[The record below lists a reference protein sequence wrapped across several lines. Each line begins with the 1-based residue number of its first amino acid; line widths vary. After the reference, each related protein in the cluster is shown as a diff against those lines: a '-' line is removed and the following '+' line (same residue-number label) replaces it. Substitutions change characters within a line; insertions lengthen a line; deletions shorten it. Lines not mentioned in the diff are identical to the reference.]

1 METLIN
7 NPQVCEFKGDPGGRA
22 KKRKHWQ
29 VFQPEKNHHGSSE
42 SHKKQVAP
50 NALQGLAI
58 EVSLSF
64 TTLHGYLCRAKKT
77 KRKSKRFA
85 SPHSQKLFQK
95 LFWRKLE
102 IMALENN
109 MELHEALIIRQ
120 LTSTTVY
127 EWITEQLFD
136 AKKIYFFPTIGA
148 CWTLTRRSL
157 SKKHLSNSITS
168 VLT

>member
-64 TTLHGYLCRAKKT
+64 TTLHGYLCRAKKNEEQT
-77 KRKSKRFA
+77 
-85 SPHSQKLFQK
+85 
-95 LFWRKLE
+95 
-102 IMALENN
+102 
-109 MELHEALIIRQ
+109 IRQ
-120 LTSTTVY
+120 PTFAKIVSETILKEIGNYGSREQYGIARSTNHQTTHFDNCLRMNHRATFRCK
-127 EWITEQLFD
+127 ENLFFS
-136 AKKIYFFPTIGA
+136 YN
-148 CWTLTRRSL
+148 RRMLNAHSTL
-157 SKKHLSNSITS
+157 SK
-168 VLT
+168 